1 MFIRQLRYLVALARE
16 CHFARAA
23 AACHVSQPTLSAGLH
38 KLECELGVRIIERTP
53 QFRGFTPEGERV
65 LIWAQRILADWQAL
79 VQDVS
84 EESREGLQ
92 GTVRLGVVPA
102 ALPAVGVLVEEFCA
116 RYPATRVLI
125 QQMSSRS
132 IGQRLAE
139 FELDAGLTYL
149 DNEPLKEVI
158 AQPLYREHY
167 VFLTAVD
174 GPWSGVRC
182 VSWREIKDVPLCLL
196 SQDMQ
201 MRRILDA
208 AFRSAGVVPC
218 TVVEANSFIA
228 LYSLVRAGPWSSVFS
243 HTFLTLFGVPP
254 SVRALPLTDPAPAP
268 TLGLVVLNREPV
280 SPIARAQL
288 AATENLTLQPHFD
301 TNSLPPDSTTSI

>member
-1 MFIRQLRYLVALARE
+1 M
-16 CHFARAA
+16 
-23 AACHVSQPTLSAGLH
+23 SAGLH

-65 LIWAQRILADWQAL
+65 LIWPQRILADWQAL

-132 IGQRLAE
+132 IEQRLAE

-149 DNEPLKEVI
+149 DNEPLKDVI

-182 VSWREIKDVPLCLL
+182 VSWREVKEVPLCLL
-196 SQDMQ
+196 KIPGTRVIWGATALNDAPNGDNGIQFLEFLLGQAGKDALLANGPTPISPAVVS
-201 MRRILDA
+201 RRDYRKL
-208 AFRSAGVVPC
+208 PP
-218 TVVEANSFIA
+218 
-228 LYSLVRAGPWSSVFS
+228 SLRAIVRKAHVFS
-243 HTFLTLFGVPP
+243 P
-254 SVRALPLTDPAPAP
+254 
-268 TLGLVVLNREPV
+268 
-280 SPIARAQL
+280 
-288 AATENLTLQPHFD
+288 
-301 TNSLPPDSTTSI
+301 